1 MSEADLPPIPSV
13 APGRPVAFGAAD
25 GAVIPH
31 AGRYARESVLL
42 AFEMIGGVD
51 RMADWATKN
60 PGEFYTKLFTKVV
73 TREVEVSASE
83 SIEDL
88 LLRLDRTERE
98 SGSVLAQ
105 VEDEDEDI
113 VDVEIVSEDG

>member
-1 MSEADLPPIPSV
+1 MKPSRPLLPTTPANLP
-13 APGRPVAFGAAD
+13 AYGDAD

-42 AFEMIGGVD
+42 AFEMIGGVE

-60 PGEFYTKLFTKVV
+60 PGDFYTKIYTKVI

-83 SIEDL
+83 GIEDL
-88 LLRLDRTERE
+88 LLRLDRAERE
-98 SGSVLAQ
+98 HGSLLSA
-105 VEDEDEDI
+105 EHDEDEDDETI
-113 VDVEIVSEDG
+113 IDAEIVG